1 MMKVRGSTLILPS
14 LGFPGTSAEV
24 AVEASPVKRQSNL
37 ALRLVGWIFRSFV
50 FLVLLSF
57 ALTLFYRYAPVS
69 FTPLM
74 FYRAGENLA
83 VGKFPTFDHRWVPY
97 SLISQKLV
105 TAAITSE
112 DSKFY
117 EHNGFDW
124 EAIEKAR
131 AHNLRGRTIRGAS
144 TISQQVAKN
153 VFLLP
158 QRTWIRKGLEAY
170 FTAVIELLWTKQ
182 RIMEVYLNV
191 VELGDGVY
199 GVEAASQK
207 YFGKPAAQVSSGE
220 AALIVAV
227 LPNPRRFKISRPSG
241 YVLMRQT
248 KIKHRMPASH
258 SGSRH

>member
-1 MMKVRGSTLILPS
+1 MMKVRGSSLILPN
-14 LGFPGTSAEV
+14 LGYAPEPAI
-24 AVEASPVKRQSNL
+24 EAPRVKRRAS
-37 ALRLVGWIFRSFV
+37 ASLRIVGWILRSSV

-57 ALTLFYRYAPVS
+57 ALAFFYGYAPVS

-83 VGKFPTFDHRWVPY
+83 VGKFPLIDHKWVPY
-97 SLISQKLV
+97 SLISQRLV
-105 TAAITSE
+105 TAAVTSE

-131 AHNLRGRTIRGAS
+131 EHNLRGHTIRGAS

-170 FTAVIELLWTKQ
+170 FTAVIELLWSKQ

-207 YFGKPAAQVSSGE
+207 YFGKSAAQVSSNE

-241 YVLMRQT
+241 YVRMRQT
-248 KIKHRMPASH
+248 KIKHRMPATH
-258 SGSRH
+258 PKP